1 MISLYY
7 KLNNYYNNCLLMN
20 KLIKLIVLK
29 LLVNLLLINTS
40 NVESKLKFTDNKSP
54 DNIVGVLITLLLKL
68 LSFTLFKL
76 TSSFFF
82 NLSLIGTTFTL
93 TLNLSTL

>member
-40 NVESKLKFTDNKSP
+40 NVESKLKFKDNKSP
-54 DNIVGVLITLLLKL
+54 DNIVGVLINLLLKL
-68 LSFTLFKL
+68 FFTLLKL
-76 TSSFFF
+76 TSSSFF